1 MATDEREIAGLI
13 GSDKVEGTSVYGAD
27 DKKIGSIERVMIEKR
42 SGKVSYA
49 VLSFGGFLGMG
60 NDYYPLPG
68 ATLTYDTNLGGYRT
82 AITEE
87 QLQRAPK
94 YAETESWD
102 WEDRA
107 RGKAVYDY
115 YSTPWVPY

>member
-1 MATDEREIAGLI
+1 
-13 GSDKVEGTSVYGAD
+13 
-27 DKKIGSIERVMIEKR
+27 MIEKR
-42 SGKVSYA
+42 SGKISYA

-60 NDYYPLPG
+60 NDYYPLPW
-68 ATLTYDTNLGGYRT
+68 AALTYDTNLGGYRT
-82 AITEE
+82 AVTED

-94 YAETESWD
+94 YTETEDWD

-115 YSTPWVPY
+115 YHTPWAPY

>member
-1 MATDEREIAGLI
+1 MVTDERETAGLI

-60 NDYYPLPG
+60 NDYYPLPW
-68 ATLTYDTNLGGYRT
+68 ATLTYDTDLGGYR
-82 AITEE
+82 AAVTED

-94 YAETESWD
+94 YAETEDWD

-115 YSTPWVPY
+115 YNTPWAPY